1 MAQTYAEQLEEVQAA
16 IRAVQTRG
24 QSYTIKDRSFTRA
37 NLREL
42 YEREKYLRTMAGR
55 EERGGARIRYGT
67 PV

>member
-16 IRAVQTRG
+16 IQAVQNRG

-42 YEREKYLRTMAGR
+42 YEREKHLRAMAAR
-55 EERGGARIRYGT
+55 EERGGARVRYGT
-67 PV
+67 PA